1 MHHHADTP
9 AKADRLQQ
17 VLHSR
22 RKHLGRPHFSA
33 KFNKILFFVAVLHS
47 DHVEPI
53 PHKSLVIKYGD
64 RIAVNFQSQ
73 GRYTNRAVEIFISIA
88 YCYSHCAILQ
98 AMKFRVLQDNLRET
112 LWERIDEG
120 DLTGLR
126 LAQQTGFK
134 QAHIS
139 NFLNRKRGLSLE
151 GMDRV
156 LAVQHLSVLD
166 LLDPSEVNK
175 RASILPPS
183 DDEFQN
189 VLLTDGTV
197 AATQPLITSMNVK
210 EILKFKKNFLKKLKA
225 ETEGDRQQWERF
237 VMIKVDAR
245 EGMSMYP
252 RLLPGATL
260 LIDRHY
266 NSLKPY
272 RKGEFNMYAVLKDEN
287 CTVKYV
293 ETAGSHLILRPHNQ
307 AYPIEVVTMEEGK
320 SASDYIVG
328 RVCHVGIET

>member
-1 MHHHADTP
+1 
-9 AKADRLQQ
+9 
-17 VLHSR
+17 
-22 RKHLGRPHFSA
+22 
-33 KFNKILFFVAVLHS
+33 
-47 DHVEPI
+47 
-53 PHKSLVIKYGD
+53 
-64 RIAVNFQSQ
+64 
-73 GRYTNRAVEIFISIA
+73 
-88 YCYSHCAILQ
+88 
-98 AMKFRVLQDNLRET
+98 MKFRVLQDNLRRT
-112 LWERIDEG
+112 IWERIGEG

-139 NFLNRKRGLSLE
+139 NFLNKKRGLSLE
-151 GMDRV
+151 GMDKV

-166 LLDPSEVNK
+166 LLDPTEVNK

-183 DDEFQN
+183 GDEFEN
-189 VLLTDGTV
+189 VLLTDGSV

-210 EILKFKKNFLKKLKA
+210 EILKFKKAFLRKLKA
-225 ETEGDRQQWERF
+225 ETEGDRESWERF
-237 VMIKVDAR
+237 VLIKVDGR

-260 LIDRHY
+260 LLDRHY

-272 RKGEFNMYAVLKDEN
+272 RKGEFNMYAVVKDGN

-293 ETAGSHLILRPHNQ
+293 EVAGNHLILRPHNQ
-307 AYPIEVVTMEEGK
+307 AYPIEVETMEDGK
-320 SASDYIVG
+320 TAADYLVG